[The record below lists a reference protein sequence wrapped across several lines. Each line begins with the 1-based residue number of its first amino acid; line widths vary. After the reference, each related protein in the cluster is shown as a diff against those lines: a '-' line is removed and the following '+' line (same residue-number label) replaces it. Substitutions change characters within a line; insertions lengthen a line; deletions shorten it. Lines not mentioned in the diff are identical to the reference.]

1 MYTVHGSIR
10 FRFGRDMTLFRR
22 GCLEERIVQVQRRC
36 RFERSRP
43 MVRWERMVHVKE
55 EDMRERKPVRRR

>member
-1 MYTVHGSIR
+1 
-10 FRFGRDMTLFRR
+10 
-22 GCLEERIVQVQRRC
+22 LEERIVQVQRRC